1 MVGSCWLLRRP
12 RIPPSVC
19 MRSQSPHSSVRIPGR
34 IRLEPSRLNE
44 LQRNAQRDPGFN
56 TNPRSRACSA
66 GPLDSSSLGSVV
78 VAHWLRWKA
87 VLVGVEVPASGR
99 VQHAWGACPL
109 STASLRPP
117 QNPTLPCHRPSLS
130 TLHLPARSPTREPA
144 RRFFSLVAGRWSLL
158 LPSRRFLPTT
168 LSFPQLHG
176 SPARPRLSPPNPGP
190 GPLYIPPRVPGHRIS
205 ILLLF
210 SPLPS
215 HSFATPIDNGSRLAQ
230 GSWLESFRH
239 RQLDAT
245 ETPQHPPRRRRR
257 HDSGATTT
265 TSSWLDDRFSFFL
278 SSRTPPDKHPS
289 SFFQPMSIPSNN
301 PTREPSSDQEAL
313 RVLWPKPAK
322 HSSTSSHRIG
332 ISRAHCRRETRIP
345 IAPASPTSLCA
356 LDWRELSIDLTSPRR
371 TPGYCSIPSW
381 SAEHRRQFHARDPDH
396 EAASNAELDA
406 QSLLSDSTLSL
417 GSVYDPFM
425 TRPHSR

>member
-1 MVGSCWLLRRP
+1 MNALITFSRIAARPRATSVRPSSICDGEPPTGPTLCCLVGVPGCQRPAPALDSSVLVGVGGSCASSVWSLIPVCVDEGTGWSLDCWPEFRGTSRPPWTSSTHCSVLGRRRPRRPQTGDCSAPLTDIVWALWERARCPVPPLGSRRANPSRGQSRFRPPDASPPTRQHRTAHPASDWQPPAGRGFSGSVVGSCWLLRRP
-12 RIPPSVC
+12 RIPPSIC

-144 RRFFSLVAGRWSLL
+144 RRFFSLVAGRCSSRPVAFFPQPCHFLNSTA
-158 LPSRRFLPTT
+158 LPSVLA
-168 LSFPQLHG
+168 
-176 SPARPRLSPPNPGP
+176 SPPPNPGP

-210 SPLPS
+210 FS
-215 HSFATPIDNGSRLAQ
+215 LAQ
-230 GSWLESFRH
+230 SF
-239 RQLDAT
+239 
-245 ETPQHPPRRRRR
+245 
-257 HDSGATTT
+257 
-265 TSSWLDDRFSFFL
+265 
-278 SSRTPPDKHPS
+278 
-289 SFFQPMSIPSNN
+289 
-301 PTREPSSDQEAL
+301 
-313 RVLWPKPAK
+313 
-322 HSSTSSHRIG
+322 
-332 ISRAHCRRETRIP
+332 
-345 IAPASPTSLCA
+345 LC
-356 LDWRELSIDLTSPRR
+356 
-371 TPGYCSIPSW
+371 
-381 SAEHRRQFHARDPDH
+381 DPD
-396 EAASNAELDA
+396 
-406 QSLLSDSTLSL
+406 
-417 GSVYDPFM
+417 
-425 TRPHSR
+425 

>member
-144 RRFFSLVAGRWSLL
+144 RRFFSLVAAPPVPSLSSHN
-158 LPSRRFLPTT
+158 PVISST
-168 LSFPQLHG
+168 
-176 SPARPRLSPPNPGP
+176 PRLSRPSSPLPPPTQDQVP
-190 GPLYIPPRVPGHRIS
+190 FTYPPEFPATGFPFFS
-205 ILLLF
+205 FF

-289 SFFQPMSIPSNN
+289 SFVQPMSIPSNN